1 MDKTVKAYRYEI
13 KPNVRER
20 ILLAKHAGAARFAY
34 NWGLK
39 QRIDLYEK
47 DKTSTSAIEQH
58 RVLNSLKAQE
68 FSWMYEV
75 SKCSPQE
82 ALRDLEKAFQ
92 NFYRGLKQGRQ
103 VGFPKFKKKG
113 KHDSFRLTG
122 TIKINSRTIQLPR
135 LGVLRLKETT
145 LVKGKI
151 LSVTI
156 TREADRWFVSI
167 TVEEEI
173 ATPPPVYGTPIGID
187 LGLTSFLTT
196 SEGNK
201 ITPLKPLNK
210 ALKKLKRLS
219 KKHSHKKLGSNN
231 RKKSAF
237 RLARHHRKIKNQR
250 CDFLHKLST
259 KLAKTTS
266 VIVVED
272 LGVKEMLQKKSL
284 NRHIADVGWAG
295 FVQMLEYKTKWYGSS
310 LKKAP
315 RYFASTKTCSSCGR
329 IKEKLALNIRE
340 WVCDCGKKHDRD
352 INAAINLLKLHTGS
366 SPGIYACGDTSDGGT
381 GNWSTSHVSLK
392 QEVTNGIFVHK
403 L

>member
-1 MDKTVKAYRYEI
+1 MKTVKAYRYEI

-39 QRIDLYEK
+39 QRIDFYEK
-47 DKTSTSAIEQH
+47 DKTSTNAIEQH
-58 RVLNSLKAQE
+58 RVLNSLKTQE
-68 FSWMYEV
+68 FPWMYEV
-75 SKCSPQE
+75 SKCAPQE

-92 NFYRGLKQGRQ
+92 NFYRGLKQGKQ

-113 KHDSFRLTG
+113 KRDSFRLTG
-122 TIKINSRTIQLPR
+122 TIKVNSRTVQLPR
-135 LGVLRLKETT
+135 LGILRLKESTH
-145 LVKGKI
+145 VEGKI
-151 LSVTI
+151 LSATI
-156 TREADRWFVSI
+156 SREADRWYVSI
-167 TVEEEI
+167 TLEEEI
-173 ATPPPVYGTPIGID
+173 ESPLPICGDPIGID

-196 SEGNK
+196 SDGNK
-201 ITPLKPLNK
+201 ITPPKPLNK

-219 KKHSHKKLGSNN
+219 KKHSRKKLGSNN

-237 RLARHHRKIKNQR
+237 SLARHHRKIGNKR
-250 CDFLHKLST
+250 RDFLHKLST
-259 KLAKTTS
+259 TLTKTKS
-266 VIVVED
+266 AIVVED
-272 LGVKEMLQKKSL
+272 LDVKEMLQKKSL
-284 NRHIADVGWAG
+284 NRHIADVGWTG
-295 FVQMLEYKTKWYGSS
+295 FIQMLEYKAKWYGSC

-315 RYFASTKTCSSCGR
+315 RYFASTKTCSSCGH
-329 IKEKLALNIRE
+329 IKEKLALHTRQ
-340 WVCDCGKKHDRD
+340 WVCNCGVKHDRD

-366 SPGIYACGDTSDGGT
+366 SPGIYACEDTSGSGT